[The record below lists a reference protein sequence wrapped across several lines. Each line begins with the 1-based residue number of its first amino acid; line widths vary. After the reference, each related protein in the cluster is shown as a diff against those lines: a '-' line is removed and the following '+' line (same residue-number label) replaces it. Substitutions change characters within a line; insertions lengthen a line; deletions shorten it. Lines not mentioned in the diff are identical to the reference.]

1 MIRNF
6 SLSLS
11 PSLKCLK
18 ISILTRRT
26 RARRVSVAL
35 KAPRE
40 SLRRRHKIRPLKTVK
55 RGAVGSLTRRMHSN
69 PGCSK
74 SLFSNRSLYVSIRS
88 FEAVLLRLAI
98 RNCIPPEFCRY
109 ETEVCRRRAT
119 NERINLVREGEGRR
133 ENESHLIRIFCSS
146 ATINFLSL

>member
-88 FEAVLLRLAI
+88 FEAFCFVSQFVIAFLWNFSA
-98 RNCIPPEFCRY
+98 RNGSVSSSRELTNELISFAG
-109 ETEVCRRRAT
+109 RRRA
-119 NERINLVREGEGRR
+119 
-133 ENESHLIRIFCSS
+133 SS
-146 ATINFLSL
+146 EK